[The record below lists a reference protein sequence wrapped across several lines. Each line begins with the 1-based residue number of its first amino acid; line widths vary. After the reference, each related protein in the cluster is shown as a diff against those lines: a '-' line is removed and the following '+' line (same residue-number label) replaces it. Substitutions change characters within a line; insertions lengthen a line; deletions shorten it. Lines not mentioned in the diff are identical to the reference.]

1 MIQIIIFIIILAV
14 AAFVYLKNKQENRS
28 IERHNRFVERQEE
41 LMKMLKE
48 KNITEDEN

>member
-1 MIQIIIFIIILAV
+1 MIQIIILVIILAV

-28 IERHNRFVERQEE
+28 IEHHNRLVEKQEA
-41 LMKMLKE
+41 LMKMLNE